1 MKEFIQNMVY
11 ALFIHTPAEDD
22 SFSRYI
28 VEHPLTKA
36 DLVHDFFKYDLAP
49 VLFEMYFLYLFIHAG
64 YFMYRY
70 GLFLYELDTSKLN
83 LSLWGFLWYCV
94 IPFLIWMVST
104 IFSKG
109 RIWHKKWLRL
119 YLILANIIIYVAC
132 GLSCKTYYPI
142 LNIVFSVFHLTETN
156 TVGSLLNL
164 SRLLIFIVAAVLAVF
179 LTIRTYV
186 ITRTPSISEKI
197 TEYRFT
203 KKMEYDI
210 PQWKFI
216 PLYIVLFIPC
226 LIAFPLWFLIHLI
239 DLRKEGSIYQHIRAK
254 KTEGLEIGDNSYDYV
269 AVRRMDNGKVQRYS
283 AVDRMMHT
291 AIFGATGTGKTS
303 TAALPQ
309 IYHDMLVKRRRTD
322 YQKKMAYRAVNHGM
336 FRLKYLLDDE
346 AFIINAFE
354 PVITHPDNLTP
365 QDQKNIE
372 FYNHLKYD
380 IESAG
385 ITLEVPD
392 PETADKVYTIARN
405 LGFKKITRRI
415 DPKPEP
421 DGRKKEGYTGINPL
435 AMPKGLSEKDQD
447 TYITQAAL
455 VVSDILGDI
464 FAGSGSSDPYF
475 QNLNNTMT
483 LHITKVIM
491 LGFEV
496 LYGRQPN
503 MFDLQKLLM
512 KWDDLANYKEIIK
525 DLRGKQLN
533 QDLEKYP
540 ESIRKVAAATTTN
553 REVIARDWSSTYYYL
568 EQQMLGSRER
578 AEKLYDQAGGLRNM
592 IDLFLSHSL
601 FNDLYTC
608 PNCFDFDRA
617 LADGEIVILNYNQ
630 ESADIPSRAL
640 GLYFTLSFQNAVLR
654 RPGSE
659 KTRISNFTY
668 IDEFSVLVH
677 PKLEK
682 FFSQFRKF
690 RCAVTVMMQSPAQF
704 NKNPSTEFM
713 KAIVHQCG
721 TLMFFGRGDV
731 DMLEYIEKLAGTVL
745 DFEVQSTVSENSITT
760 ENPSK
765 TFSTRKTRR
774 DKQRITS
781 TYARHLPFQELIMF
795 TVEAGSAS
803 YAFHGYTDFLRDSTK
818 KEIPAVKIDW
828 SRLYT
833 GPENMD
839 PPAENNT
846 AEYRIRSYQT
856 TNTVHK
862 ANTIE
867 NSFSFSAHGIQSV
880 PKPEPAR
887 VLFSAGKNT
896 NLSAQEENVTVNQT
910 PEKSYISESNEEVM
924 DEDVLGLDLDAFAKE
939 AESIT
944 PVPYKEVV
952 NNPSPSEIK
961 QQPKIQKAEEDTH
974 YHSNF
979 QSFLGGGSKNNG

>member
-1 MKEFIQNMVY
+1 MREFMQKMVY
-11 ALFIHTPAEDD
+11 TLFIHTPEEDD
-22 SFSRYI
+22 SFTRYK
-28 VEHPLTKA
+28 VDHPLTKN
-36 DLVHDFFKYDLAP
+36 DLVHDFFKYDLTP
-49 VLFEMYFLYLFIHAG
+49 TVFELYFLYLFIHAG

-70 GLFLYELDTSKLN
+70 GLFLYELDTTKLH
-83 LSLWGFLWYCV
+83 LTLIGFLWSCI
-94 IPFLIWMVST
+94 IPFFMWMLST
-104 IFSKG
+104 IFSEG
-109 RIWHKKWLRL
+109 RIWDKKWRRL
-119 YLILANIIIYVAC
+119 YLIIFNIIIYISC
-132 GLSCKTYYPI
+132 GVSYKTYLPI
-142 LNIVFSVFHLTETN
+142 LKAIFSLFHLTAAN
-156 TVGSLLNL
+156 TVGNLLNL
-164 SRLLIFIVAAVLAVF
+164 SRFLLFIIAASLAAF
-179 LTIRTYV
+179 LSIRLYI
-186 ITRTPSISEKI
+186 ITHTPSIREKI

-203 KKMEYDI
+203 KKMEYEI
-210 PQWKFI
+210 PQRRFI
-216 PLYIVLFIPC
+216 PLYIAIFIPC
-226 LIAFPLWFLIHLI
+226 LIALPLWILINLL
-239 DLRKEGSIYQHIRAK
+239 DPRKKGSIFQHLRARK
-254 KTEGLEIGDNSYDYV
+254 SEGLEIGDNTYDYV
-269 AVRRMDNGKVQRYS
+269 AVRRMDNGKIQRYS

-309 IYHDMLVKRRRTD
+309 IYHDLLVKRRRTD
-322 YQKKMAYRAVNHGM
+322 YQKRMAYRAVNHGM
-336 FRLKYLLDDE
+336 FRLKYPLDDE
-346 AFIINAFE
+346 AFVINAFE
-354 PVITHPDNLTP
+354 PVINHPGNPTE
-365 QDQKNIE
+365 QDKKNIE
-372 FYNHLKYD
+372 LFNHLKYD

-385 ITLEVPD
+385 LTLEVPD
-392 PETADKVYTIARN
+392 PETADKVYAIARN

-415 DPKPEP
+415 DPKPGP
-421 DGRKKEGYTGINPL
+421 DSQKKEGYTGINPL

-496 LYGRQPN
+496 KYGRQPN

-512 KWDDLANYKEIIK
+512 KWDDLADYKEIIK
-525 DLRGKQLN
+525 NLRGKQLDQN
-533 QDLEKYP
+533 LEKYP
-540 ESIRKVAAATTTN
+540 EGIRKIAAASVSN
-553 REVIARDWSSTYYYL
+553 KEEIARDWSSTYYYL
-568 EQQMLGSRER
+568 EQQMLGSRDR

-608 PNCFDFDRA
+608 SNTFDFDKA
-617 LADGEIVILNYNQ
+617 LADGEIVIVNYNQ

-659 KTRISNFTY
+659 KTRISNYTY

-745 DFEVQSTVSENSITT
+745 DFEVQNTVSQNSITT

-765 TFSTRKTRR
+765 TFSTRKTRK

-803 YAFHGYTDFLRDSTK
+803 YAFHGYTDFLRDSAK

-828 SRLYT
+828 NRLYT
-833 GPENMD
+833 GPEIIESPKGND
-839 PPAENNT
+839 EPECH
-846 AEYRIRSYQT
+846 IRSYQT
-856 TNTVHK
+856 TKTYQQSSTKDNG
-862 ANTIE
+862 
-867 NSFSFSAHGIQSV
+867 FSFSAHGIKASSQAEPTSILFTSG
-880 PKPEPAR
+880 KPVISSP
-887 VLFSAGKNT
+887 
-896 NLSAQEENVTVNQT
+896 QEEEAPAKPLAETVRAPQSMEND
-910 PEKSYISESNEEVM
+910 EVI
-924 DEDVLGLDLDAFAKE
+924 GLDLDAFVKE
-939 AESIT
+939 AANAQ
-944 PVPYKEVV
+944 PVPEKKIVRKNPSTTKTPQKASQKAPEVV
-952 NNPSPSEIK
+952 
-961 QQPKIQKAEEDTH
+961 EDMH